1 MDDFIFLLTEKEAKY
16 KQVYQQIKAL
26 IMQGSL
32 QTDDSLPSIR
42 KLADTLQVSRNTT
55 LTAYEQLVAEGYIR
69 GEGRKGYFVNALEQ
83 VFLKEQEQ
91 PLRHSQKEGCILS
104 CRFSRWGCRSATFSH
119 ENMAPNCQS
128 SITGI
133 NLLRIWR
140 TVWRISA
147 KGAACAIF
155 TASKRG
161 LYNERQYRY
170 W

>member
-1 MDDFIFLLTEKEAKY
+1 
-16 KQVYQQIKAL
+16 
-26 IMQGSL
+26 MQGSL

-42 KLADTLQVSRNTT
+42 KLAETLQVSRNTT

-91 PLRHSQKEGCILS
+91 PPMSQPKKKAASYLVDFRAGAVDQQHFPMKTWRQI
-104 CRFSRWGCRSATFSH
+104 
-119 ENMAPNCQS
+119 NCQS

-147 KGAACAIF
+147 KGAACAVF